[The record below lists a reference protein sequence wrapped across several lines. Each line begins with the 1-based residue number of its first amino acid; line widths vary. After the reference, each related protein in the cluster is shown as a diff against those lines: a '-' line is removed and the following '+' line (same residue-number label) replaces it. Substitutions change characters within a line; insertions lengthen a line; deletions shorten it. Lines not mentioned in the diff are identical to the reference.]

1 MNRLVLH
8 GALVVASPELPAGV
22 EARGVAGSRRRP
34 GCRVFVR
41 PELVSSP
48 RLGAVVARAVN
59 DLWRARA

>member
-1 MNRLVLH
+1 MNPVIVH
-8 GALVVASPELPAGV
+8 GALVVASADLPAGV

-34 GCRVFVR
+34 GCRVYVR

-59 DLWRARA
+59 TLWRARA

>member
-8 GALVVASPELPAGV
+8 GALVVASADLPAGI

-34 GCRVFVR
+34 GCRVYVR

-59 DLWRARA
+59 TLWRARA

>member
-8 GALVVASPELPAGV
+8 GALVVASSELPVGV
-22 EARGVAGSRRRP
+22 EARGVAGTRRRP
-34 GCRVFVR
+34 GCRVYVR

-59 DLWRARA
+59 TLWRARA